1 LVPCKRG
8 PHTEGQTK
16 IIKDRCPPFL
26 FPFSTP
32 HTVRSIILPRLSISK
47 IHMVIGGD
55 CSLHLFKFKVKVG
68 KHYDEHTST
77 KYEGFF
83 TGNENFYDV

>member
-1 LVPCKRG
+1 
-8 PHTEGQTK
+8 
-16 IIKDRCPPFL
+16 
-26 FPFSTP
+26 
-32 HTVRSIILPRLSISK
+32 
-47 IHMVIGGD
+47 MVIGGD